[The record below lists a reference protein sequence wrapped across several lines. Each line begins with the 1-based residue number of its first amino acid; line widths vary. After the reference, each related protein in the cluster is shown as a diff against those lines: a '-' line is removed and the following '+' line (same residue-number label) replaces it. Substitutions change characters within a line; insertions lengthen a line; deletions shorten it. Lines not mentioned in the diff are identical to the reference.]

1 MFVSENTLFKNIGFL
16 EILQSVFEQT
26 LMWFISSVTSNAN
39 QGENKQTKTPKIH
52 FILAQLALKENV
64 TIDSDHNSSYNL
76 IFQFECSYLPFFDQL
91 DHMCVCVCIIYNIYI
106 YYILIDSCSFL
117 TPILALIKGTQ
128 TLLFDKVQWVF
139 TSFHGLFPFIHSFTC
154 PNFFCKLPRVWLIYF
169 CLVWLLV
176 FSCSLIW
183 EHAME

>member
-16 EILQSVFEQT
+16 EILESVFEQT

-91 DHMCVCVCIIYNIYI
+91 DHMCVCVCV
-106 YYILIDSCSFL
+106 C
-117 TPILALIKGTQ
+117 
-128 TLLFDKVQWVF
+128 V
-139 TSFHGLFPFIHSFTC
+139 
-154 PNFFCKLPRVWLIYF
+154 
-169 CLVWLLV
+169 
-176 FSCSLIW
+176 
-183 EHAME
+183 